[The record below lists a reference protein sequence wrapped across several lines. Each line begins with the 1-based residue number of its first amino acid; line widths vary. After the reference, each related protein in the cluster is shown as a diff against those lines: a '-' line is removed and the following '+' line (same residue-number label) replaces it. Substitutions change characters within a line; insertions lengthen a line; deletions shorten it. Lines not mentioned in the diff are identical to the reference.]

1 MRSHCARDGG
11 WDVGQ
16 GGGDFWEG
24 LPGVVSLV
32 GLIEAPMKHL
42 LFAPFLLMLS
52 TGVLGQ
58 VLITDGYAEACSG
71 VLYDSSGQGGAGYG
85 PAEDFMVTLCPGE
98 DGSSVLLQ
106 WINFDLDPST
116 FMTIYDG
123 DSDAS
128 PALAFSGYG
137 SFLFDVH
144 QASEGNSSGCLTL
157 HFISSASY
165 DSGGSFIALI
175 GCDEVSDCESNF
187 GDFNLNGVCDNLEIY
202 GCRYPAAINFE
213 EGATIDDNSCIFPCD
228 GDLDADGEVGVTD
241 LLALLAAFQTSCV
254 YGCIDSD
261 ACNFNPLANAGN
273 NTCLYLDASGACG
286 GSCVVDQDQDGICD
300 NDDDCVG
307 VLDECGICN
316 GPGPTEVVL
325 DVTTLYD
332 SVYAEGIDTWFVYE
346 VGADTSYSY
355 VCDPTL
361 ANCEAPIVVTFYNY
375 GSCALGL
382 EIDNVLIDSP
392 LEPLELNV
400 LQSDSAV
407 AELAVGGQYQV
418 NTFFSDSVSCTDA
431 DTVFTFDCGSNY
443 NISFGF
449 EADGQWHIEQQV
461 PFQCGDSV
469 MHGGKAYPTVLVEG
483 QCWFAENLAYFPA
496 DSSEVTSALE
506 FYGSTPAEVAFDT
519 YGLFYSQE
527 IINENEICPSGWR
540 VPLEEDFTRLQNV
553 IGYELRDTTLNTPP
567 ELYLQGWEINF
578 YLNWTS
584 SCATFPN
591 GFNARPGGYMNLGLD
606 GNWNNPIYFPANY
619 ATSSGYSFGGV
630 EAVFG
635 CQQEFIGPVNLSFSL
650 GSSCSGNVNRDLS
663 AEPWTVAPYRCPAN
677 RSNRYAIRCIQDTD
691 VLNRGC
697 TSDFA
702 MNYDLDAEVDDGSC
716 LFDIA
721 QQADTIV
728 YWGKSYPTVVLGERR
743 WFAKDLESPFFS
755 NGDVV
760 SEADFQYEDCS
771 YPDPPNY
778 PPAPRWTSIASA
790 ESRGWQS
797 YLFGESSNSS
807 CLDSELNL
815 GISEEL
821 SGFHYNEATIQ
832 DSRGICPSGWHVSND
847 DDWKSLESI
856 FGMSQGELDFVGDF
870 RGSETGKFIKSDSL
884 WWNDGNGYNA
894 AGLALQPGGVGL
906 SSCEIYAVHTASAYW
921 SPPFFRWL
929 DSHQDGILRN
939 DSPTYRPMQV
949 RCVEN

>member
-1 MRSHCARDGG
+1 
-11 WDVGQ
+11 
-16 GGGDFWEG
+16 
-24 LPGVVSLV
+24 
-32 GLIEAPMKHL
+32 MKHL

-157 HFISSASY
+157 HFVSSASY

-228 GDLDADGEVGVTD
+228 GDLDANGEVGVTD

-307 VLDECGICN
+307 ALDECGICN

-346 VGADTSYSY
+346 VGADTSYSFI
-355 VCDPTL
+355 CDPTL

-407 AELAVGGQYQV
+407 VELAVGGQYQV
-418 NTFFSDSVSCTDA
+418 NTFFLDSVSCTDA

-449 EADGQWHIEQQV
+449 ESDGQWNIEQEV

-496 DSSEVTSALE
+496 DSSEVTPAYDLS
-506 FYGSTPAEVAFDT
+506 GSIPTTVLFDT
-519 YGLFYSQE
+519 FGLFYSQE
-527 IINENEICPSGWR
+527 VISENEICPSGWR
-540 VPLEEDFTRLQNV
+540 VPLEEDFTRLQDV
-553 IGYELRDTTLNTPP
+553 IGYELRDTTLNISP
-567 ELYLQGWEINF
+567 EGSYF
-578 YLNWTS
+578 FLNWTS

-591 GFNARPGGYMNLGLD
+591 GFNARPGGFIASDGLPVTYVT
-606 GNWNNPIYFPANY
+606 N
-619 ATSSGYSFGGV
+619 SGYFSGGV
-630 EAVFG
+630 DARFG
-635 CQQEFIGPVNLSFSL
+635 CQQEFIGPVGLSFSL
-650 GSSCSGNVNRDLS
+650 GSSCSGNVNRVLS
-663 AEPWTVAPYRCPAN
+663 SIDFPGSAYQCSAYPN
-677 RSNRYAIRCIQDTD
+677 HRYSIRCIQDTD

-697 TSDFA
+697 ISDFA

-755 NGDVV
+755 NGDAA
-760 SEADFQYEDCS
+760 SEAGPQ
-771 YPDPPNY
+771 DPWGDPCILSG
-778 PPAPRWTSIASA
+778 AWTSIASA
-790 ESRGWQS
+790 ESQGCNS
-797 YLFGESSNSS
+797 FLFGESAAIS
-807 CLDSELNL
+807 CLDPELNL

-847 DDWKSLESI
+847 DDWKSLESF
-856 FGMSQGELDFVGDF
+856 FGMSEVELDLVGNDF
-870 RGSETGKFIKSDSL
+870 RGSDTGKLIKSDSL

-894 AGLALQPGGVGL
+894 AGLGLQPGGVIPFFGR
-906 SSCEIYAVHTASAYW
+906 IYQVHTASAYW
-921 SPPFFRWL
+921 SPPYYRTL
-929 DSHQDGILRN
+929 DSHQDGVQREE
-939 DSPTYRPMQV
+939 SYPGPMQV